1 MKKSKGT
8 QMKAVILTLM
18 FAALLAGCK
27 KNEPKLE
34 VSTIATPT
42 MVCGTCA
49 ETIEKAVYRVEG
61 VKEVNVDLK
70 TKFVEVKYVPLQTN
84 LEFIEGAIAAA
95 GYDANDKKR
104 DPDAYEKLDAC
115 CKLEK
120 K

>member
-1 MKKSKGT
+1 MKTVTLLLCTLLFASCSKNN
-8 QMKAVILTLM
+8 V
-18 FAALLAGCK
+18 
-27 KNEPKLE
+27 KLE
-34 VSTIATPT
+34 ASTINTPT

-61 VKEVNVDLK
+61 VKQVNIDLEK
-70 TKFVEVKYVPLQTN
+70 KFIEVKYVSLQTN
-84 LEFIEGAIAAA
+84 LEYIESAITAV

-120 K
+120 NER